1 MALGMPVLISR
12 QLELAE
18 LYAHV
23 PGLPLLKAE
32 NVTESTV
39 RFSRLSSRELRA
51 RREASRPLIRVV
63 VFIICV
69 RGQIIELLL
78 VQFGCRNRV
87 RVQSMTRV
95 SPPVGG

>member
-1 MALGMPVLISR
+1 MAVGMAVVSSR
-12 QLELAE
+12 QLEVAE

-39 RFSRLSSRELRA
+39 RFSRLSSRGRRA
-51 RREASRPLIRVV
+51 RREASRPLVRVR

-69 RGQIIELLL
+69 RGQIIEFLL
-78 VQFGCRNRV
+78 VQVGCRN
-87 RVQSMTRV
+87 
-95 SPPVGG
+95 

>member
-1 MALGMPVLISR
+1 MALGTPVLISR
-12 QLELAE
+12 QLEVAE

-39 RFSRLSSRELRA
+39 RFSRLSSRGRRA
-51 RREASRPLIRVV
+51 RREASRPRVL

-69 RGQIIELLL
+69 RGHIIEFLL
-78 VQFGCRNRV
+78 VQVGCRK
-87 RVQSMTRV
+87 TE
-95 SPPVGG
+95 

>member
-1 MALGMPVLISR
+1 MVFGTPVLISR

-32 NVTESTV
+32 NATESTV
-39 RFSRLSSRELRA
+39 RSSRLSSRGRRA
-51 RREASRPLIRVV
+51 RRETSRPLVRVL

-69 RGQIIELLL
+69 RGHIIEFLL
-78 VQFGCRNRV
+78 VQVGC
-87 RVQSMTRV
+87 
-95 SPPVGG
+95 

>member
-1 MALGMPVLISR
+1 MDLGMAVLISR

-23 PGLPLLKAE
+23 PGLTPLKAE

-39 RFSRLSSRELRA
+39 RFSRPSSRGRRA
-51 RREASRPLIRVV
+51 RREASRLLVRVL

-69 RGQIIELLL
+69 RSHIIEFLL
-78 VQFGCRNRV
+78 VKVGC
-87 RVQSMTRV
+87 
-95 SPPVGG
+95 